1 MELVLGEEEIVNWKQ
16 GRFEINAGKCCFNKE
31 GSILFLIIFMAET
44 KEVIFPWSQ
53 RLELSKKHLNY
64 TAEGASSE
72 SIFHAASLASLAWTV
87 TVSE

>member
-44 KEVIFPWSQ
+44 KEVIFP
-53 RLELSKKHLNY
+53 
-64 TAEGASSE
+64 
-72 SIFHAASLASLAWTV
+72 
-87 TVSE
+87 